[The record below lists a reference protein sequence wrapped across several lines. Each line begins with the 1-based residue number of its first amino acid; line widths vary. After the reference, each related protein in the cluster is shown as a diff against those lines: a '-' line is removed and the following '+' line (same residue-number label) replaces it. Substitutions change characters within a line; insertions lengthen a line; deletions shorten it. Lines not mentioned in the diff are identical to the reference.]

1 MVKGN
6 INQTRQ
12 SGIGPPGPG
21 GIESRRKKRRW
32 RWMGVVVMVMVK
44 QPEKRQ
50 VNRKQMCGHC

>member
-6 INQTRQ
+6 INQIRQ

-32 RWMGVVVMVMVK
+32 RWMRVVVTVK
-44 QPEKRQ
+44 QPEPGQ
-50 VNRKQMCGHC
+50 VDRKQMCGHC